1 MYEIEDVIVST
12 EKKEYGILLTFS
24 MYGRTLGTE
33 MISTTQAKLLRDS
46 LTKILEDDGTERDDQ
61 EETGEQF

>member
-1 MYEIEDVIVST
+1 MNELEDVIVSA
-12 EKKEYGILLTFS
+12 EKQEGGVLLTFS
-24 MYGRTLGTE
+24 MCGRMLCTD

-46 LTKILEDDGTERDDQ
+46 LTKILEDNGMERDDQ

>member
-1 MYEIEDVIVST
+1 MYEIEDVMVST
-12 EKKEYGILLTFS
+12 EKQEYGILLTFS

-46 LTKILEDDGTERDDQ
+46 LTKILEDDGIERDDQ

>member
-12 EKKEYGILLTFS
+12 EKQEYGILLTFS

-46 LTKILEDDGTERDDQ
+46 LTKILEDNGIERDDQ

>member
-12 EKKEYGILLTFS
+12 EKQENGVLLTFS

-33 MISTTQAKLLRDS
+33 MISTTQARLLRDD
-46 LTKILEDDGTERDDQ
+46 LTKILEDDETERGDQ

>member
-12 EKKEYGILLTFS
+12 EKQENGVLLTFS

-33 MISTTQAKLLRDS
+33 MISTTQAKFLRDD
-46 LTKILEDDGTERDDQ
+46 LTKILEDDGIERDDQ
-61 EETGEQF
+61 EETSEQF

>member
-12 EKKEYGILLTFS
+12 EKQENGILLTFS

-33 MISTTQAKLLRDS
+33 MISTTQARLLRDD
-46 LTKILEDDGTERDDQ
+46 LTKILEEDDGTERDDQ
-61 EETGEQF
+61 EETGE

>member
-12 EKKEYGILLTFS
+12 EKQGYGILLTFS

>member
-1 MYEIEDVIVST
+1 MYKIEDVIVST
-12 EKKEYGILLTFS
+12 EKQEYGILLTFS

-33 MISTTQAKLLRDS
+33 MISTTQAKFLRDS
-46 LTKILEDDGTERDDQ
+46 LTKILEDDGIERDDQ

>member
-12 EKKEYGILLTFS
+12 EKQDNGILLTFS

-33 MISTTQAKLLRDS
+33 MISTTQAKFLRDD
-46 LTKILEDDGTERDDQ
+46 LTKILEDDGIERDDQ

>member
-12 EKKEYGILLTFS
+12 EKQESGILLTFS

-33 MISTTQAKLLRDS
+33 MISTTQARILRDS

-61 EETGEQF
+61 EETGE

>member
-12 EKKEYGILLTFS
+12 EKQEYGILLTFS

-46 LTKILEDDGTERDDQ
+46 LTKILEDDGIERDDQ
-61 EETGEQF
+61 EETSDQF

>member
-12 EKKEYGILLTFS
+12 EKQEYGILLTFS

-46 LTKILEDDGTERDDQ
+46 LTKILEDDGIERDDR
-61 EETGEQF
+61 EETSEQF

>member
-12 EKKEYGILLTFS
+12 EKHESGILLTFS

-33 MISTTQAKLLRDS
+33 MISTTQAKFLRDS

>member
-12 EKKEYGILLTFS
+12 EKQEYGVLLTFS

-46 LTKILEDDGTERDDQ
+46 LTKILEDDGIERDDQ

>member
-12 EKKEYGILLTFS
+12 EKQEYGILLTFS

-33 MISTTQAKLLRDS
+33 MISTTQAKFLRDS
-46 LTKILEDDGTERDDQ
+46 LTKILEDDGIERNDQ

>member
-12 EKKEYGILLTFS
+12 EKQEGGILLSFS

-33 MISTTQAKLLRDS
+33 MISTTQAKFLRDS
-46 LTKILEDDGTERDDQ
+46 LTKILEDDGAERDDQ

>member
-12 EKKEYGILLTFS
+12 EKQEYGILLTFS

-46 LTKILEDDGTERDDQ
+46 LTKILEDDGIERDDQ

>member
-1 MYEIEDVIVST
+1 
-12 EKKEYGILLTFS
+12 

-33 MISTTQAKLLRDS
+33 MISTTQAKFLRDD
-46 LTKILEDDGTERDDQ
+46 LIKILEDDGIERDDQ

>member
-12 EKKEYGILLTFS
+12 EKQENGILLTFS
-24 MYGRTLGTE
+24 MYGRALGTE

-46 LTKILEDDGTERDDQ
+46 LTKILEDNGTKRDDQ
-61 EETGEQF
+61 EETSEQF

>member
-12 EKKEYGILLTFS
+12 EKQEYGILLTFS

-33 MISTTQAKLLRDS
+33 MISTTQAKFLRDD
-46 LTKILEDDGTERDDQ
+46 LTKILEDNGIERDDQ

>member
-12 EKKEYGILLTFS
+12 EKQEYGVLLTFS

-33 MISTTQAKLLRDS
+33 MISTTQAKFLRDS
-46 LTKILEDDGTERDDQ
+46 LTKILEDDGIERDDQ

>member
-12 EKKEYGILLTFS
+12 EKQENGVLLTFS

-33 MISTTQAKLLRDS
+33 MISTTQAKFLRDD
-46 LTKILEDDGTERDDQ
+46 LTKILEDDGIERDDQ